1 MRGQEFNLQLNAN
14 HFASRGDVVLFGMIM
29 DYFLGTY
36 ASINS
41 FTHLKVR
48 DTVRGEIIEWKARLG
63 DRPLI

>member
-14 HFASRGDVVLFGMIM
+14 HFASRGDVVLFGTIM

-41 FTHLKVR
+41 FTHLNVR
-48 DTVRGEIIEWKARLG
+48 DTVRGEIIEWKPRLG